1 MAGVFFPGPRT
12 LKGGVGRRDAVD
24 PGAGC
29 LGEENPG
36 GSFRIVGVDPVGNRE
51 LTGVP
56 VGGVGENCGA
66 NVREV
71 EAVFVRRPEVPES
84 FVFKEGGNSPLR
96 AKFATGIAGGGHSA
110 GVVGAKG
117 EANRL
122 IQASVVFVSLSYEA
136 LTPA

>member
-1 MAGVFFPGPRT
+1 VN
-12 LKGGVGRRDAVD
+12 
-24 PGAGC
+24 PGAGS

-36 GSFRIVGVDPVGNRE
+36 GGFRIVGVDSEGNRE

-56 VGGVGENCGA
+56 VGCVGENGGA

-71 EAVFVRRPEVPES
+71 EVVFVRRPEVSES
-84 FVFKEGGNSPLR
+84 FVFKEGGNSPLW
-96 AKFATGIAGGGHSA
+96 AKFATRIAGGGHSA
-110 GVVGAKG
+110 GVVSAKG
-117 EANRL
+117 ETNRL